1 MQMHSNL
8 WLNNIISIDRWQA
21 FFERISFDGWKLYNG
36 HARHLLA
43 NTLREEV
50 IAMTVR
56 EFAQAVVAGM
66 IGHYACNI
74 IDDVVKLIIDWLK

>member
-1 MQMHSNL
+1 MND
-8 WLNNIISIDRWQA
+8 ITGADRWQA
-21 FFERISFDGWKLYNG
+21 FFIRIAIDGWKLYNT

-43 NTLREEV
+43 NMLREEV

-56 EFAQAVVAGM
+56 DFAQAIVAGM